1 MTGWLTE
8 AVPRG
13 RVAAFRTLVYL
24 FVAADL
30 VVFTPWVRSRVDVPG
45 DLYQPLLIGRLLPL
59 PTPTPALVGAIFWVL
74 LVLSLLAATGRA
86 PRLLG
91 WTVFALYFEWMIV
104 AMSYG
109 KVDHDRF
116 GLLVALAVL
125 PTAGRARHG
134 DPTPTE
140 AGGWALRVTQIAVIC
155 TYFLAAWAKFR
166 FGGLD
171 WATGSVL
178 ARAIIRRGTEL
189 ADLIAQ
195 VPHLLIVAQFGIL
208 AFELL
213 SPLVFVLPRRWR
225 VAAVGFFYSFHLVT
239 IATITISFAPHLV
252 AMTSFLPLE
261 KVRPIRLLRRRLSPA
276 ALGQLGEHPLAAA
289 DDDLGATPL
298 GQPEQRILR
307 AVAPAPL
314 GLGGDLPQPVDGR
327 VVLDAEPG
335 RQSDPVA
342 ADQPLRL
349 GSQLGVEPE
358 PGAAQ
363 RGEQA

>member
-1 MTGWLTE
+1 MAGHAVSRWLTE

-24 FVAADL
+24 FVAGDL
-30 VVFTPWVRSRVDVPG
+30 LVFTPWIRARVDVPG
-45 DLYQPLLIGRLLPL
+45 DLYQPLFVGRVLPL
-59 PTPTPALVGAIFWVL
+59 PTPNPALVNVIFWAL
-74 LVLSLLAATGRA
+74 LLLALLAATGRA

-91 WTVFALYFEWMIV
+91 WPVFVLYLEWMII

-134 DPTPTE
+134 DPARTE
-140 AGGWALRVTQIAVIC
+140 AGGWALRVTQLAVVC

-178 ARAIIRRGTEL
+178 AKAIIRRGTDL

-195 VPHLLIVAQFGIL
+195 VPHLLLVAQFGIL

-213 SPLVFVLPRRWR
+213 SPLVFVLPERWR
-225 VAAVGFFYSFHLVT
+225 LAMVGFFYSFHLAT

-261 KVRPIRLLRRRLSPA
+261 RVRPVLALRKLAARRSAAGHRRPGSDPIPQPAGVGSPPA
-276 ALGQLGEHPLAAA
+276 HTSAPVGADAPADPAPVTADASRDDVPASAEARQGGGQLAGGE
-289 DDDLGATPL
+289 
-298 GQPEQRILR
+298 
-307 AVAPAPL
+307 
-314 GLGGDLPQPVDGR
+314 PV
-327 VVLDAEPG
+327 
-335 RQSDPVA
+335 
-342 ADQPLRL
+342 
-349 GSQLGVEPE
+349 
-358 PGAAQ
+358 PGAALP
-363 RGEQA
+363 

>member
-1 MTGWLTE
+1 M
-8 AVPRG
+8 
-13 RVAAFRTLVYL
+13 
-24 FVAADL
+24 
-30 VVFTPWVRSRVDVPG
+30 PG
-45 DLYQPLLIGRLLPL
+45 DLYQPLLVGRLLPL
-59 PTPTPALVGAIFWVL
+59 PTPTPALVGVVFWML
-74 LVLSLLAATGRA
+74 LVAALLAATGRA

-116 GLLVALAVL
+116 GLLVALAAL

-134 DPTPTE
+134 DPTRTE

-178 ARAIIRRGTEL
+178 ARAIIRRGTDL

-213 SPLVFVLPRRWR
+213 SPLVFVLPARWR
-225 VAAVGFFYSFHLVT
+225 TAMVGFFYSFHLVT
-239 IATITISFAPHLV
+239 VATITISFAPHLV
-252 AMTSFLPLE
+252 AMTAFLPLE
-261 KVRPIRLLRRRLSPA
+261 KVRPVAFARRLRHRPTPPPSSP
-276 ALGQLGEHPLAAA
+276 P
-289 DDDLGATPL
+289 
-298 GQPEQRILR
+298 
-307 AVAPAPL
+307 PAPSAPPATVIKEFAS
-314 GLGGDLPQPVDGR
+314 PQRSTPTQT
-327 VVLDAEPG
+327 P
-335 RQSDPVA
+335 
-342 ADQPLRL
+342 
-349 GSQLGVEPE
+349 
-358 PGAAQ
+358 
-363 RGEQA
+363 

>member
-1 MTGWLTE
+1 MSRWLTE

-30 VVFTPWVRSRVDVPG
+30 VVFTPWVRTRVAVPG
-45 DLYQPLLIGRLLPL
+45 ELYQPLLVGRVLPL
-59 PTPTPALVGAIFWVL
+59 PTPTQTLVTVVFWALL
-74 LVLSLLAATGRA
+74 LLALLAATGRA

-91 WTVFALYFEWMIV
+91 WAVFALYFEWMIV

-134 DPTPTE
+134 DTTRTE

-155 TYFLAAWAKFR
+155 TYFLAAWAKLR

-171 WATGSVL
+171 WLTGSVL
-178 ARAIIRRGTEL
+178 ARAILRRGTEL
-189 ADLIAQ
+189 ADLLAS
-195 VPHLLIVAQFGIL
+195 VPYLLIVAQFGIV
-208 AFELL
+208 AFEAL
-213 SPLVFVLPRRWR
+213 SPVIFMLKERWR
-225 VAAVGFFYSFHLVT
+225 LATVGFFYSFHLVT

-261 KVRPIRLLRRRLSPA
+261 RVRPVVWARRLARRGRDAGPTT
-276 ALGQLGEHPLAAA
+276 G
-289 DDDLGATPL
+289 
-298 GQPEQRILR
+298 
-307 AVAPAPL
+307 VAPALAGQASAAGRP
-314 GLGGDLPQPVDGR
+314 DG
-327 VVLDAEPG
+327 P
-335 RQSDPVA
+335 
-342 ADQPLRL
+342 
-349 GSQLGVEPE
+349 
-358 PGAAQ
+358 
-363 RGEQA
+363 